1 MLNALARVQELR
13 AGGSSRPEAIERVS
27 EDFKIPFVKLERVCR
42 GQERF
47 IRKMNKR
54 KKTDKGNKRK

>member
-1 MLNALARVQELR
+1 L
-13 AGGSSRPEAIERVS
+13 SRPKAIERVS
-27 EDFKIPFVKLERVCR
+27 EDLNIPFAKLERVCR

-54 KKTDKGNKRK
+54 KKTNKGKKRK